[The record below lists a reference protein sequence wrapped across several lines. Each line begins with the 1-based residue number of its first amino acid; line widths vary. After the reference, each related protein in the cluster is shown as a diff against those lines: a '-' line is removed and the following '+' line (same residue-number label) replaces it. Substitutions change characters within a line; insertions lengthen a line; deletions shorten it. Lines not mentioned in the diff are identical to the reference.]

1 MKKLASAAKLDVV
14 LSLYSDG
21 FLCKCNNY
29 EEVIEEGV
37 YGQVYRKELRHKRN
51 CEGRI
56 KAQELLN
63 DESLND
69 G

>member
-1 MKKLASAAKLDVV
+1 MKISPAGKLDMVI
-14 LSLYSDG
+14 SLYSDG
-21 FLCKCNNY
+21 FLCKCDKY
-29 EEVIEEGV
+29 DEVIEEGAH
-37 YGQVYRKELRHKRN
+37 GQVYRKELRHKRN